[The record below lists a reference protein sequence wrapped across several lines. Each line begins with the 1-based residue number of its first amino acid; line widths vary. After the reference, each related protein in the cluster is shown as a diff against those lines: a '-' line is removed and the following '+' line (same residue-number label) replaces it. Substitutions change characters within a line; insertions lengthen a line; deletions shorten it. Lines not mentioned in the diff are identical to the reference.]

1 MARGISGRALGGTK
15 TLGQPVFALIS
26 DYTVADG
33 THTIGP
39 EKAAF
44 DFEVIGGFY
53 VMGAAGTGG
62 DTIKVSI
69 VDAAGTSTDI
79 CTAFDLQY
87 DNPGVSG
94 SGTQADENTEWLRL
108 KDDVSLVV
116 PAGGKL
122 TITLAGGANVS
133 KVTALCV
140 GRG

>member
-53 VMGAAGTGG
+53 VMGAAGTSA
-62 DTIKVSI
+62 DTIKLSI

-108 KDDVSLVV
+108 KDNVSLVV

>member
-39 EKAAF
+39 AEADF

-53 VMGAAGTGG
+53 VMGAAGTSS
-62 DTIKVSI
+62 DTVKLSI
-69 VDAAGTSTDI
+69 VDANGTSTDI
-79 CTAFDLQY
+79 STAFDLQY

-94 SGTQADENTEWLRL
+94 SGTQADENVDWLRL

-116 PAGGKL
+116 PKGGKV

-133 KVTALCV
+133 KVTVLCV